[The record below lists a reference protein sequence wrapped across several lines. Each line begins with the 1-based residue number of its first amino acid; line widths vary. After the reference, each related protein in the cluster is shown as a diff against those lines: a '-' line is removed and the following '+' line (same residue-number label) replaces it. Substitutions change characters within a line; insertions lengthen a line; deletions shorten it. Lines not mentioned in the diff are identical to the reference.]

1 MGSEVIRLHFP
12 DEEIRI
18 NGLVVCPRLDTRNH
32 AHGYAELHYTFSGSV
47 LFRLDFREEVVLHPG
62 QWLLIGKDIFHEEIV
77 QEDSVGC
84 CVGIEWGEPAAMFA
98 ALRDARILT
107 GESDARMRE
116 LFSCIREEQTQRKIG
131 GRESVRCCLTL
142 LLIQIARQCGVPEGR
157 DFEREVGAE
166 DKASARVDD
175 IRRMDDYFN
184 CVFNQSIEQF
194 SQEDLARRLHVSTR
208 QVQRIIQE
216 QYHMTFLQK
225 LNQTRLQYAAFL
237 LQNSALSVDEI
248 SERCGFS
255 SPYLRKNS
263 GRNII
268 SRPRNTVNRT
278 GRRQPVRRT
287 KRTGTE
293 KKCPNRRFSNASE
306 IGIMEEKRDGEP
318 SPGKDSLP

>member
-47 LFRLDFREEVVLHPG
+47 LFRLDFREEVVLRPG

-142 LLIQIARQCGVPEGR
+142 LLIQIARQCGVPQER
-157 DFEREVGAE
+157 DFEREAGME

-237 LQNSALSVDEI
+237 LQNTALSVDEI
-248 SERCGFS
+248 SEQCGFS
-255 SPYLRKNS
+255 SPYLRKKFREEYHQS
-263 GRNII
+263 PTEYREQ
-268 SRPRNTVNRT
+268 NRKT
-278 GRRQPVRRT
+278 PICQ
-287 KRTGTE
+287 E
-293 KKCPNRRFSNASE
+293 NKKD
-306 IGIMEEKRDGEP
+306 RD
-318 SPGKDSLP
+318 